1 VQKRTILLIGVTTA
15 IVTTVL
21 ILFGV
26 ESLGSQIPGVNELR
40 ITKTGEI
47 SYKIMFEFC
56 SLKNNLDAIGV
67 SVKSEMEFVP
77 IPIDFNMGLGQ
88 CHEYGT
94 NIHTSDTS
102 TLSFSLFTVKDL
114 ENIIEPLEQQM
125 YDFNN
130 SVVSTQQELLKIQK
144 TEPENLEKI
153 KQIKDKLNSYQE
165 ILDSTKNSIKAIRGM
180 Q

>member
-1 VQKRTILLIGVTTA
+1 M
-15 IVTTVL
+15 
-21 ILFGV
+21 
-26 ESLGSQIPGVNELR
+26 S
-40 ITKTGEI
+40 
-47 SYKIMFEFC
+47 
-56 SLKNNLDAIGV
+56 
-67 SVKSEMEFVP
+67 
-77 IPIDFNMGLGQ
+77 
-88 CHEYGT
+88 
-94 NIHTSDTS
+94 S

-114 ENIIEPLEQQM
+114 ENIIKPLEQQM
-125 YDFNN
+125 HDSNN